1 MHKVGQALMLGAPP
15 GAAAAGVSGLVAV
28 ERAFASDMI
37 SLEQRDALIADLAV

>member
-1 MHKVGQALMLGAPP
+1 MPARATPARVAA